1 MSIRRKIMAAD
12 EDPMPLIF
20 VVGSGRCG
28 SSMVSRVMREH
39 PDALSIS
46 ELFLGDTSW
55 GPQRAADSSAPA
67 AAARQ
72 RADGPPSFDGAIL
85 WHLLSTPQP
94 ELDSFFN
101 SDSLFSGRRY
111 PRDGRFKPETG
122 IPPICYSVLPMISD
136 DPDTLFDLLA
146 AEVPTWPSR
155 TGVDHYRALFHFLA
169 QSLGKRVIVERS
181 GGSITMVKGLHER
194 FPDARFVHIHRDG
207 PDCAVSMSR
216 RPLFRIK
223 AIQLL
228 ALMHAGRP
236 DSDERTVEEL
246 RRLVVHPID
255 TERLMSY
262 PIPLTLFARMW
273 SDMIGQGVPALAE
286 QPPGVWTSMRYE
298 DVLADPATELTRL
311 ADFIGI
317 PATPQ
322 WLTEATA
329 LISRPGPANI
339 SAELDPDVLAAVQA
353 ACAPGAEVIAA
364 AESRLLEAAGD

>member
-1 MSIRRKIMAAD
+1 MAAD
-12 EDPMPLIF
+12 EGPMPLIF

-55 GPQRAADSSAPA
+55 GPQRAADSAAPEASSAPGD
-67 AAARQ
+67 RQ
-72 RADGPPSFDGAIL
+72 RPDGPPSFDGALL
-85 WHLLSTPQP
+85 WRLLSTPRP

-136 DPDTLFDLLA
+136 DPDALFDLLA
-146 AEVPTWPSR
+146 AEVPTWPAR
-155 TGVDHYRALFHFLA
+155 TGVDHYRALFDFLA
-169 QSLGKRVIVERS
+169 HSLGKRVVVERS
-181 GGSITMVKGLHER
+181 GGSITMMKGLREK

-228 ALMHAGRP
+228 ALIQAGRP

-262 PIPLTLFARMW
+262 PIPLNLFATMW
-273 SDMIGQGVPALAE
+273 SDMIRAGVPVLADL
-286 QPPGVWTSMRYE
+286 PPGAWTSIRYE
-298 DVLADPATELTRL
+298 EVLADPATELARL

-322 WLTEATA
+322 WLTTATA

-339 SAELDPDVLAAVQA
+339 SAELAPDELASVRE
-353 ACAPGAEVIAA
+353 ACAPGAEAIVA
-364 AESRLLEAAGD
+364 AESRLLEATGN